1 MLQKVG
7 VTIAKRKWDVKS
19 TLQRRF
25 YVQTP
30 NCADLGIYLLRT
42 QHVRSYVIF
51 KAMCSHCSATRL
63 PQKRLACLNNASF
76 FLSEIA
82 HFE

>member
-42 QHVRSYVIF
+42 QHVRSYVKNYF
-51 KAMCSHCSATRL
+51 K
-63 PQKRLACLNNASF
+63 NA
-76 FLSEIA
+76 
-82 HFE
+82 